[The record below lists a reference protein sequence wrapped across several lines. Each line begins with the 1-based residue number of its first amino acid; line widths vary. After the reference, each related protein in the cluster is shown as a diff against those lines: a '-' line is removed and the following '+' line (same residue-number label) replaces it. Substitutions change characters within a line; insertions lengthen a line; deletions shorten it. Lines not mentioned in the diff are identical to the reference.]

1 MSSRNT
7 RVHGS
12 GDRDTVIEKVQE
24 LQRLGIAFYSRHVLI
39 NWFEENHPNDMDLSI
54 DAAYGLAVGK
64 LEQRN
69 DVRAVRL
76 KAEMPDL
83 FAGP

>member
-1 MSSRNT
+1 
-7 RVHGS
+7 
-12 GDRDTVIEKVQE
+12 
-24 LQRLGIAFYSRHVLI
+24 
-39 NWFEENHPNDMDLSI
+39 MDLSI

-76 KAEMPDL
+76 EAEMPDL